1 VAQDQ
6 RAGPAQAQA
15 GRGVK
20 IGILFDGGSNDWDQK
35 DVAAVL
41 ANVNE
46 IQAELRSAGHETG
59 LIPVQLGDVAWLKRV
74 QRHDLIFNLCEGVN
88 GYARYEDFAVA
99 ALELSRVPFTGCPA
113 WPVTIC
119 HRKHIANTLL
129 AAAGVPVPPFMLARG
144 ITPPSGL
151 RYPVIVKPSGEDASV
166 GIDAGAVCAAEALRD
181 RLARILEQWNEV
193 LVQEYVAGR
202 EVNVGFI
209 GREILRSRDHF
220 DRMPRSW
227 PIVTYAAKWSS
238 GSARIW
244 APAGLPASSRR
255 AHPAGDAGPASLE
268 TLAGSQG
275 YGRVDLRIT
284 ESGEVYVLEVNPNP
298 DLSSDA
304 GLTRMARA
312 RGWEYG
318 DLVLR
323 VVEEA
328 LQRYER
334 ARAAEAITQNVPA

>member
-1 VAQDQ
+1 M
-6 RAGPAQAQA
+6 
-15 GRGVK
+15 K

-46 IQAELRSAGHETG
+46 IQSELRRSGHETS
-59 LIPVQLGDVAWLKRV
+59 LIPVQLGDIAWLKRV

-166 GIDAGAVCAAEALRD
+166 GIDAGAVCATRKALRD
-181 RLARILEQWNEV
+181 RLARMLEQWNEV

-202 EVNVGFI
+202 EVNIGFI
-209 GREILRSRDHF
+209 GRELLPLSEINF
-220 DRMPRSW
+220 DRMPQGSW
-227 PIVTYAAKWSS
+227 PIVTYAAKWNS
-238 GSARIW
+238 GSAEDLGTEPIC
-244 APAGLPASSRR
+244 PAELTPELSRR
-255 AHPAGDAGPASLE
+255 AIQTARQAWE

-275 YGRVDLRIT
+275 YGRIDLRIT

-312 RGWEYG
+312 RGWDYG
-318 DLVLR
+318 ELIVH

-328 LQRYER
+328 LSRYER

>member
-1 VAQDQ
+1 
-6 RAGPAQAQA
+6 
-15 GRGVK
+15 VK
-20 IGILFDGGSNDWDQK
+20 IGILFDGGSHDWDQK
-35 DVAAVL
+35 DVAAVM
-41 ANVNE
+41 ANVTE
-46 IQAELRSAGHETG
+46 IQGWLRRGGHETS
-59 LIPVQLGDVAWLKRV
+59 LIPVHLGDVAWLRRV

-99 ALELSRVPFTGCPA
+99 ALELTRVPFTGCPS

-144 ITPPSGL
+144 ITPPAGL

-166 GIDAGAVCAAEALRD
+166 GIDAGAVCSTRKALRD
-181 RLARILEQWNEV
+181 RLARTLEQWNEV
-193 LVQEYVAGR
+193 LIQEYVAGR
-202 EVNVGFI
+202 EVNVGFV
-209 GREILRSRDHF
+209 GRDLLPISEISF
-220 DRMPRSW
+220 DRMPEGTW
-227 PIVTYAAKWSS
+227 PIVTYAAKWDT
-238 GSARIW
+238 GSAEDIGTQPVC
-244 APAGLPASSRR
+244 PAQLTPELTRR
-255 AHPAGDAGPASLE
+255 VTQAARQAWE

-284 ESGEVYVLEVNPNP
+284 EQGEVSVLEVNPNP

-304 GLTRMARA
+304 GLARMARA

-318 DLVLR
+318 DLILK

-328 LQRYER
+328 VQRFEQ
-334 ARAAEAITQNVPA
+334 ARAAEALTQNVPA

>member
-1 VAQDQ
+1 M
-6 RAGPAQAQA
+6 
-15 GRGVK
+15 K

-46 IQAELRSAGHETG
+46 IQAELRRAGHETS
-59 LIPVQLGDVAWLKRV
+59 LLPVQLGDVGWLKRV

-129 AAAGVPVPPFMLARG
+129 AAAGVPVPTFMLARG

-166 GIDAGAVCAAEALRD
+166 GIDAGAVCATRKALRD
-181 RLARILEQWNEV
+181 RLARALEQWNEV
-193 LVQEYVAGR
+193 IVQEYVAGR

-209 GREILRSRDHF
+209 GRELLPLSEISF
-220 DRMPRSW
+220 ERMPEGSW

-238 GSARIW
+238 GSAEDLGTEPIC
-244 APAGLPASSRR
+244 PADLSPELTRR
-255 AHPAGDAGPASLE
+255 ATQMARLAWD
-268 TLAGSQG
+268 TLAGAQG
-275 YGRVDLRIT
+275 YGRVDLRVT
-284 ESGEVYVLEVNPNP
+284 DSGEVYVLEVNPNP

-304 GLTRMARA
+304 GLTRMAHA
-312 RGWEYG
+312 RGWSYG
-318 DLVLR
+318 DLILR

-334 ARAAEAITQNVPA
+334 ARAAEVITQNVPA

>member
-1 VAQDQ
+1 M
-6 RAGPAQAQA
+6 
-15 GRGVK
+15 K
-20 IGILFDGGSNDWDQK
+20 IGVLFDAGSNDWDQK

-46 IQAELRSAGHETG
+46 VQAELRRAGHETS
-59 LIPVQLGDVAWLKRV
+59 LIPVQLGDIGWLRRV

-129 AAAGVPVPPFMLARG
+129 AAAGVAVPTFMLARG
-144 ITPPSGL
+144 ITPPAGL

-166 GIDAGAVCAAEALRD
+166 GIDAGAVCATRKALRD
-181 RLARILEQWNEV
+181 RLARTLEQWPEV
-193 LVQEYVAGR
+193 LIQEYVAGR

-209 GREILRSRDHF
+209 GRELLPISEINF
-220 DRMPRSW
+220 ERMPEGSW
-227 PIVTYAAKWSS
+227 PIVTYAAKWNT
-238 GSARIW
+238 GSVEDLGT
-244 APAGLPASSRR
+244 APVCPAELNPELSRR
-255 AHPAGDAGPASLE
+255 VTQAARLAWE
-268 TLAGSQG
+268 TLAGAQG

-284 ESGEVYVLEVNPNP
+284 ESGEVFVLEVNPNP

-304 GLTRMARA
+304 GLTRMARV
-312 RGWEYG
+312 RGWGYG
-318 DLVLR
+318 ELVMH

-328 LQRYER
+328 LARYDR
-334 ARAAEAITQNVPA
+334 ARAAEIITQNVPA

>member
-1 VAQDQ
+1 M
-6 RAGPAQAQA
+6 
-15 GRGVK
+15 K
-20 IGILFDGGSNDWDQK
+20 IGVLFDGGSQDWDQK

-46 IQAELRSAGHETG
+46 IQAELRKAGHETT
-59 LIPVQLGDVAWLKRV
+59 LLPVLLGDVGWLKRV
-74 QRHDLIFNLCEGVN
+74 QRQDLIFNLCEGVN

-99 ALELSRVPFTGCPA
+99 ALELTRVPFTGCPA

-129 AAAGVPVPPFMLARG
+129 AAAGVPVPTFMLARG
-144 ITPPSGL
+144 ITPPTGL

-166 GIDAGAVCAAEALRD
+166 GIDSGAVCATRKALRD
-181 RLARILEQWNEV
+181 RLARTLEQWNEV
-193 LVQEYVAGR
+193 LIQEYVAGR

-209 GREILRSRDHF
+209 GRELLPLSEISF
-220 DRMPRSW
+220 DRMPEGSW
-227 PIVTYAAKWSS
+227 PIVTYAAKWDS
-238 GSARIW
+238 GSPEDLGTEPIC
-244 APAGLPASSRR
+244 PAELSPELSRR
-255 AHPAGDAGPASLE
+255 AIQAARLAWE

-284 ESGEVYVLEVNPNP
+284 DSGEVYVLEVNPNP

-304 GLTRMARA
+304 GLTRMARG
-312 RGWEYG
+312 RGWSYSE
-318 DLVLR
+318 LVLR
-323 VVEEA
+323 VVDEA
-328 LQRYER
+328 LHRFEQ